1 MAGRSEYS
9 KLRDIAR
16 KRNIRLVEQGLS
28 SPMNIPRLRDIR
40 NDPQRVAKELQ
51 KLRDY
56 VAQEATV
63 RNVKKSGTPF
73 FNPQIGL
80 PPFGLEGRERKA
92 QKRKPLTEAQRA
104 RKNQRARERYALKKA
119 IEQVPDRDKEAIK
132 KAIEKFRRMRD
143 QLRDVKIPGLRY
155 DPEKMFLDAKG
166 TRDFALYL
174 ENRMAMFDTQ
184 VWYQQYLDALED
196 YAELQ
201 SKGYAY
207 ADIASDF
214 NDFLIDQA
222 DMDSRAADMAGI
234 SGAEMQ
240 DVWTA
245 YIDRL

>member
-1 MAGRSEYS
+1 MMAGRSEYS

-28 SPMNIPRLRDIR
+28 APMNIPRLRDIR
-40 NDPQRVAKELQ
+40 NDPQRVSKELQ

-56 VAQEATV
+56 VNQEATV

-104 RKNQRARERYALKKA
+104 RKNQRARERYAL
-119 IEQVPDRDKEAIK
+119 K